1 MRVQGRPD
9 PIPTRRLPAPPRCTP
24 PHAVRPGPGSTPDG
38 ARRTLVATVR
48 AGAPGKFAGVCMLE
62 STFKLSEHGTTVRT
76 EVLAGVTTFLTM
88 AYIMFVNPSILA
100 ATGMDQGAVF
110 VATCLAAAVGT
121 LIMGLYANYPI
132 ALAPGMGLNAYF
144 TYGVVLGMGH
154 SWQVA
159 LGAVFLSGVLF
170 IILSLLPVREW
181 VVNSIPRSLKI
192 AISAGIGL
200 FLAII
205 GMKAAGLVVDH
216 PATLVTLGDLTSAT
230 VLLACAGF
238 IAMVVLDYMRVPGAI
253 ILSILGVTV
262 VSVVL
267 GFSPGGGVV
276 SMPPSLAPTLMQLD
290 IVGALNVGLIAVVFA
305 FFFVDLFDTAGTLV
319 GVAHRAGLLDEQGRL
334 PRLKK
339 ALMADSV
346 ATVVGSGLGTSTTTS
361 YIESAAGIRAGGR
374 TGLTAC
380 VVAALFL
387 LGLFFAPLAG
397 TIPAFATAPALVYV
411 ACLMARG
418 LAELDWDD
426 HTESAPGFI
435 AAITMP
441 LTFSIAHGI
450 AFGFISYVAIKV
462 LANQANKVSVAV
474 YVIAAAFV
482 AKFVLIG

>member
-1 MRVQGRPD
+1 
-9 PIPTRRLPAPPRCTP
+9 
-24 PHAVRPGPGSTPDG
+24 
-38 ARRTLVATVR
+38 
-48 AGAPGKFAGVCMLE
+48 MLE

-76 EVLAGVTTFLTM
+76 EVLAGITTFLTM

-100 ATGMDQGAVF
+100 AAGMDPGAVF
-110 VATCLAAAVGT
+110 VATCLAAAIGT
-121 LIMGLYANYPI
+121 AIMGLYANYPI

-181 VVNSIPRSLKI
+181 VVNAIPKSLKI

-216 PATLVTLGDLTSAT
+216 PATLVTLGDITAPT

-238 IAMVVLDYMRVPGAI
+238 IAMVVLDHLRIPGAI
-253 ILSILGVTV
+253 ILSILGVTLV
-262 VSVVL
+262 GVVL
-267 GFSPGGGVV
+267 GLSPGGGIV

-290 IVGALNVGLIAVVFA
+290 IVGALNVGLIAVIFA

-319 GVAHRAGLLDEQGRL
+319 GVAHRAGLLDKDGRL

-346 ATVVGSGLGTSTTTS
+346 ATVVGAGLGTSTTTS

-380 VVAALFL
+380 VVALLFL
-387 LGLFFAPLAG
+387 LGLFFSPLAG
-397 TIPAFATAPALVYV
+397 TIPAYATAPALVYV

-426 HTESAPGFI
+426 HTESAPGVI

-462 LANQANKVSVAV
+462 LTGQASKVSVAV
-474 YVIAAAFV
+474 YVIGAAFV
-482 AKFVLIG
+482 LKFALIG